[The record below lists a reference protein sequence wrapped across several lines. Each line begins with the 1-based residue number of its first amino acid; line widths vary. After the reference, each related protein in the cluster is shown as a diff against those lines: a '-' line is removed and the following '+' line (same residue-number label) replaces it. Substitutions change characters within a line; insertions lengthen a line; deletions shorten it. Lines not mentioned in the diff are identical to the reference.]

1 MQDFLKFIDEL
12 KRRFPIHVEI
22 VYNRETTYWT
32 VVVYQKGRAD
42 DYPGTPRH
50 GTDAV
55 LAYEQDL
62 DMELC
67 FVKAHVAVK
76 NWLNEFNDGY

>member
-12 KRRFPIHVEI
+12 KRRFPINVDI
-22 VYNRETTYWT
+22 TYSKITDWT
-32 VVVYQKGRAD
+32 IAVYQRGRAD
-42 DYPGTPRH
+42 DYPGTPRD
-50 GTDAV
+50 GADAV

-67 FVKAHVAVK
+67 FAKAHVAVK
-76 NWLNEFNDGY
+76 NWLTEFNDGY

>member
-22 VYNRETTYWT
+22 TYSKITDWT
-32 VVVYQKGRAD
+32 IIVYQKGRAD
-42 DYPGTPRH
+42 DYPGIPRN
-50 GTDAV
+50 GSDAIF
-55 LAYEQDL
+55 AYEQDM

-67 FVKAHVAVK
+67 FAKAHVTLK
-76 NWLNEFNDGY
+76 ERLLEFNDGY

>member
-22 VYNRETTYWT
+22 TYSKITDWT
-32 VVVYQKGRAD
+32 IVVYQEGRAD

-67 FVKAHVAVK
+67 FAKAHVAVK